1 MLNDPTK
8 NYGVWYIINV
18 DHVTSVYF
26 TDWSVDCKKMEI
38 FNVEGQGSIFRF
50 SNMILLHEKK

>member
-8 NYGVWYIINV
+8 NYGVWYIINA

-26 TDWSVDCKKMEI
+26 TDWSVDCKKMEFLMLKDI
-38 FNVEGQGSIFRF
+38 EVFLGSLI
-50 SNMILLHEKK
+50 